1 MGAMLCVSNIQVYV
15 FSFLLHNSFEFERG
29 LRLLGFKI

>member
-15 FSFLLHNSFEFERG
+15 FSFLLHESFEFERV
-29 LRLLGFKI
+29 LGF

>member
-15 FSFLLHNSFEFERG
+15 FSFLLHKSLEFERF
-29 LRLLGFKI
+29 LGFRV